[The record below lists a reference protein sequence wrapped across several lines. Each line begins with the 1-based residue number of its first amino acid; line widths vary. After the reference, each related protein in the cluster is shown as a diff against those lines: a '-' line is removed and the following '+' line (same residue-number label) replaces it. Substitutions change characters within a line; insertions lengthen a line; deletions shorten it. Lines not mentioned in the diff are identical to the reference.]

1 MDNFDT
7 KITTDLIHGLSLVH
21 KNLLNFVFAALM
33 LGISCKNSSSSIH
46 KPGGNIVGI
55 LASVFHE
62 GMPMLIFSQI
72 LGWGQSAICLSVI
85 CISQSLGYIIP
96 NELASMVPL
105 GLEAGT
111 DVSST
116 IVSNSPVESL
126 DHKNMQLAIMEE
138 TESLGLIIMT
148 LLFIILVSLKPYIV
162 TLGPG
167 NGSTHRDSIMSSH
180 TAGTIE
186 SFEKPIARAASEKAN
201 FSRSNLS
208 LSPTSIHNTDHQ
220 DNDSSSSTSKDREIK
235 QQDIANLGTHL
246 SLIALCVFVAFI
258 LSFILRLLEIY
269 FETEKRLFSN
279 LRMFKIAM
287 FCALFGMYLI
297 QRKSRVVFI
306 REWFMR
312 LSGLMLDLMV
322 ISAFSIATPISNR
335 YIYYY
340 L

>member
-46 KPGGNIVGI
+46 KSGGIVGI

-72 LGWGQSAICLSVI
+72 LGWGQSAVCLSVI
-85 CISQSLGYIIP
+85 CISQSLGYDIP

-148 LLFIILVSLKPYIV
+148 ILFIILVSLKPYIV
-162 TLGPG
+162 TLVPG
-167 NGSTHRDSIMSSH
+167 NNSTHRDSIMSSH

-186 SFEKPIARAASEKAN
+186 SFEKPIARAASEKAILA
-201 FSRSNLS
+201 RGNLRET
-208 LSPTSIHNTDHQ
+208 SPTSNHSADHQ
-220 DNDSSSSTSKDREIK
+220 DNDNSTSTSKDREIK

-269 FETEKRLFSN
+269 FETERRLFSN

-335 YIYYY
+335 
-340 L
+340 